1 MPGKSTKIGGRWFSA
16 SASPLTRQP
25 FPCLYSGCANC
36 ISKLPGKPTLEQS
49 QSKPL
54 TRQKIIRT
62 KNNKASSLA
71 TITYP
76 ARVLPIEK
84 NPNNI
89 VFLPGMSASAK
100 PMQTIRLFFYPASGP
115 DTHIAGFLIRNHID
129 LPGKPSQAAQPKL
142 PSASGNQ
149 SRGMQMGERRS
160 RFQSSQRRA
169 DAQQLVTTR
178 LLDCVHDPA
187 GQLSRLQRI
196 QSYAW

>member
-1 MPGKSTKIGGRWFSA
+1 VPGKSTKIGGRWFSA

-89 VFLPGMSASAK
+89 VFF
-100 PMQTIRLFFYPASGP
+100 TRHVRLRKTNA
-115 DTHIAGFLIRNHID
+115 NHSIIF
-129 LPGKPSQAAQPKL
+129 LPGKRTQHPHRRIPHPQSYRLTRQAQPGCATKAPL
-142 PSASGNQ
+142 CLGKPVPRNANGREKISLSIK
-149 SRGMQMGERRS
+149 
-160 RFQSSQRRA
+160 
-169 DAQQLVTTR
+169 
-178 LLDCVHDPA
+178 PA
-187 GQLSRLQRI
+187 AG
-196 QSYAW
+196 